1 MHEQNLLVVIQDV
14 DPQLQ
19 EPKKGWLS
27 FAKSLLYTCALP
39 SMKIR
44 VEHSSFSTRLHKQRS
59 LLQPKFIRNINK
71 KNFSNLKNIG
81 ALYYVSLKIYYH
93 IILGTTSSGNPL
105 DIQSKSPKINK
116 RQSSTK
122 SITKFKNNTSI
133 RKLEGKRYPNEIG
146 NLTETQVQTL
156 DPPTSRERSTRI
168 LHKLDLERLILYS
181 TKNPNTHQRG
191 SIRVISI
198 TKRRYT

>member
-146 NLTETQVQTL
+146 NLTERKSRHQIHQHREKEALESFINWTQSGSYYTAQKTL
-156 DPPTSRERSTRI
+156 TLTRE
-168 LHKLDLERLILYS
+168 
-181 TKNPNTHQRG
+181 G
-191 SIRVISI
+191 
-198 TKRRYT
+198 RYE